1 MRPICILLMSIVV
14 TITACVNI
22 QSNTKSNAVPTFS
35 RILVVLSIGQAS
47 DAYTQQFI
55 RAFPANYQVCTVVL
69 SPLSFDDPDDVVRKQ
84 ADECRSEVILTIN
97 QTQRG
102 WSDDYSSV
110 PYEYNAEMRSV
121 ATNQTFWKAI
131 ISSNPNAVELVPP
144 RSLVKRLLTDRV
156 ITGKLSQSE
165 SLQALN

>member
-1 MRPICILLMSIVV
+1 MSLVMML
-14 TITACVNI
+14 TACVNI
-22 QSNTKSNAVPTFS
+22 QSNTKSDGVPAFS

-47 DAYTQQFI
+47 DSYTQQFV
-55 RAFPANYQVCTVVL
+55 RAFPIHYQVCTVVL
-69 SPLSFDDPDDVVRKQ
+69 SSLSRDDPGVVFSKQ
-84 ADECRSEVILTIN
+84 AGQCNSEVVLTIN

-121 ATNQTFWKAI
+121 ATNQPFWKAI

-144 RSLVKRLLTDRV
+144 RSVVKRLLTDRV
-156 ITGKLSQSE
+156 IEGKVALAN
-165 SLQALN
+165 SLQAAN